1 MEGTLN
7 VTPEQLTQS
16 ASEFSGKAGA
26 ISNLTSEM
34 TSMVTGMASSW
45 EGEASAAYINKFR
58 GLEDDIQKM
67 IRMVQEH
74 AKDLEDMA
82 KNYMDTESQI
92 ISETETLSSD
102 VIV

>member
-1 MEGTLN
+1 MEGILN
-7 VTPEQLTQS
+7 VTPEQLSQS
-16 ASEFSGKAGA
+16 ASEFGSKAGT

-34 TSMVTGMASSW
+34 TNMVTGLASAW
-45 EGEASAAYINKFR
+45 EGEASTAYINKFR

-74 AKDLEDMA
+74 SNDLEEMA
-82 KNYMDTESQI
+82 RNYTNVEQQI
-92 ISETETLSSD
+92 IEETSSLSSD

>member
-1 MEGTLN
+1 MEGILN
-7 VTPEQLTQS
+7 VTPEQLSQS
-16 ASEFSGKAGA
+16 ASEFSSKAGT

-34 TSMVTGMASSW
+34 TNMVTGLASAW
-45 EGEASAAYINKFR
+45 EGEASTAYINKFR

-74 AKDLEDMA
+74 SNDLDEMA
-82 KNYMDTESQI
+82 RNYTNVEQQI
-92 ISETETLSSD
+92 IEETSGLSSD